1 METEM
6 SFEYDDSNIFAR
18 ILRGEIP
25 NDTVAETEH
34 TLAFRDIDPKAPSHV
49 LVIPKGKYVTFDDFA
64 ANASEAEIV
73 DFMRVT
79 ARIARD
85 EGLSTGHGRN
95 GFRAI
100 TNAGNDGVQEV
111 PHFHLHILGGRVIG
125 PMVVLRD

>member
-1 METEM
+1 MAYQ
-6 SFEYDDSNIFAR
+6 YDDSNIFAR

-25 NDTVAETEH
+25 NNTVLETPH
-34 TLAFRDIDPKAPSHV
+34 TLAFRDIRPLAPSHV

-64 ANASEAEIV
+64 GNASPEEIT
-73 DFMRVT
+73 DFMRAVAEIT
-79 ARIARD
+79 RMEGLAQD
-85 EGLSTGHGRN
+85 EGGN

-125 PMVVLRD
+125 PMVLLRD